1 MDTEDVYSCP
11 CRDNTNSGVHDMQL
25 KAGYVGG
32 GITEAAM
39 AVDTVDRCS
48 IEKISKSQPRS
59 TGQKQSIQYV
69 P

>member
-1 MDTEDVYSCP
+1 MSISDRAEVI
-11 CRDNTNSGVHDMQL
+11 HEMQS

-39 AVDTVDRCS
+39 AVDTVDRYS

-59 TGQKQSIQYV
+59 TEQKQSIQYV